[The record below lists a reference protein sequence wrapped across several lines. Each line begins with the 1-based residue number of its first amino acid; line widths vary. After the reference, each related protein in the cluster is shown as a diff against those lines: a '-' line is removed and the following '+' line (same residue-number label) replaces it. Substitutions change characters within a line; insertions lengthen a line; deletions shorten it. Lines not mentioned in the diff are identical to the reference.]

1 MLVRMNVDVRFFA
14 SLADS
19 TGTTSV
25 SVELPA
31 GADIRELWRL
41 LTERYPALESS
52 RIRPL
57 VACDMEYATWDAPL
71 DGVREVAFLPPVSG
85 G

>member
-1 MLVRMNVDVRFFA
+1 MTVEVRFFA

-19 TGTTSV
+19 TGAV
-25 SVELPA
+25 RDRVELSA
-31 GADIRELWRL
+31 GSDVTALWRAL
-41 LTERYPALESS
+41 IERYPALKQTGFL
-52 RIRPL
+52 PL
-57 VACDMEYATWDAPL
+57 VACDMEYATWDASL